1 MALLRAASSLAAG
14 WIALC
19 AAVSIAAADD
29 RSICGSAPP
38 KSATIPACSRIIASP
53 STSTHDRAMAFG
65 FRADAK
71 RAQSDLAGAAADY
84 GQALTMRPDYLPAL
98 IGRGIAYREM
108 DNPDRAIADFDQA
121 IKLDPKNAKAIYERG
136 VAKRKSG
143 DAAGADA
150 DIAAAKQLDP
160 DVAGKE

>member
-1 MALLRAASSLAAG
+1 
-14 WIALC
+14 
-19 AAVSIAAADD
+19 
-29 RSICGSAPP
+29 
-38 KSATIPACSRIIASP
+38 
-53 STSTHDRAMAFG
+53 
-65 FRADAK
+65 
-71 RAQSDLAGAAADY
+71 
-84 GQALTMRPDYLPAL
+84 
-98 IGRGIAYREM
+98 M